1 MCNDP
6 LLLRDLKL
14 DLGISSD
21 AFDVRLASRLKT
33 AKQWIEAE
41 GAALTDSEGDREL
54 VVMYAAWLW
63 RSRVTGE
70 GMPRMLRFALNNRVF
85 GEKAGDDT

>member
-1 MCNDP
+1 MDTQQM
-6 LLLRDLKL
+6 LADLKL
-14 DLGISSD
+14 DLGISST
-21 AFDVRLASRLKT
+21 AFDNRLTSRLAT

-41 GAALTDSEGDREL
+41 GCTLTDSEADREL

-70 GMPRMLRFALNNRVF
+70 GMGRMLRSALNNRIF
-85 GEKAGDDT
+85 GEKARSST

>member
-14 DLGISSD
+14 DLGISSE
-21 AFDVRLASRLKT
+21 AFDNRLASRLAT

-41 GAALTDSEGDREL
+41 GCTLSDSEADREL

-70 GMPRMLRFALNNRVF
+70 GMGRMLRSALNNRIF
-85 GEKAGDDT
+85 GEKARSSS